1 MALAKTLKKH
11 SITKDISFKPCV
23 EWGADLW
30 EESTMKKTTL
40 ITSAAVIALATAY
53 MPAYAQEDTTT
64 GGGELRQD
72 KITITARKKEE
83 GLLEAPIAVSAFDA
97 ASIEQ
102 LQLQS
107 VDDVARFTPGL
118 SFSKAFGR
126 STERPVIRGQSNVL
140 AGVQFGV
147 ESGTAYFV
155 DGVYYAGSIQNLD
168 PNDLQ
173 QVEVI
178 KGPQSALY
186 GRNTY
191 AGAINF
197 TTKGGTEEFEAGG
210 KYRFGNND
218 SHEAS
223 GFISGPLFPGLTG
236 RASVRFYDYGGEFTN
251 TVTDK
256 LVGSEE
262 TFSISGVL
270 DFAPHADFDARL
282 RVQRNEDKDGPLPI
296 FLQDASQNNCAPG
309 YRSLSSWRIVPGFG
323 GVPFPRSFSTNTNQY
338 YCGVIAPQPVAL
350 NTDADADGIPNL
362 IPGIPEGSSFIQPV
376 YSLAD
381 GTAFDGI
388 KRDQTIVS
396 LTSDWNVGGSGYH
409 IRGLAGYRDEQ
420 EFQGYDSDHSSVNWF
435 VGGPGSEAFFANT
448 TRDDVEDYSFEVRL
462 ESPDES
468 ALRWLVGLYYYNQ
481 DVLDSEITFADPT
494 GANTP
499 TGTRTIENQAI
510 FGLVEYDFTD
520 KVSVTLEGRYAEE
533 VKTDSTSPI
542 DEASFNKFTPR
553 ITLDY
558 NLDNG
563 GTLYAIYA
571 QGVKPGGLNGAV
583 GAAVNQP
590 TYKQEESD
598 NFELGIKTPVSMLPG
613 AFNFTGSA
621 YFTKATDVQLTTAIG
636 TPSGALTSI
645 ATNQGAGEVL
655 GIELDLSGAFNENW
669 STGVTYAWTDT
680 EFTEGCDADEW
691 TLTSG
696 GGIYDNATNT
706 GFDFTSAFPG
716 SGPASCD
723 ISGNKFPL
731 TSEHQASLFL
741 RYDLANSGPFGSDFF
756 ASSDVTYESSKFVQV
771 HNRAETGDATVL
783 GARAGFE
790 TEGWTFSLYGQN
802 LTDEDSIAMA
812 TRWLQTPYI
821 FAGLNVAPTGASK
834 SAPRAYFGSLRR
846 GPSYGAELKFR
857 F

>member
-1 MALAKTLKKH
+1 
-11 SITKDISFKPCV
+11 
-23 EWGADLW
+23 
-30 EESTMKKTTL
+30 MKKATL
-40 ITSAAVIALATAY
+40 ITSAAAIAMAAASL
-53 MPAYAQEDTTT
+53 PAFAQEETVAADQAKTA
-64 GGGELRQD
+64 GGEELRQD
-72 KITITARKKEE
+72 IVTITARKKQET
-83 GLLEAPIAVSAFDA
+83 LLEAPIAVSAFGEA
-97 ASIEQ
+97 AIEE

-168 PNDLQ
+168 PNELSR
-173 QVEVI
+173 VEVI

-197 TTKGGTEEFEAGG
+197 ITKGGTEEFEAGG
-210 KYRFGNND
+210 KYRIGNND
-218 SHEAS
+218 TQEVS
-223 GFISGPLFPGLTG
+223 GFISGPIFPGLTG
-236 RASVRFYDYGGEFTN
+236 RASVRWYEYGGEFRN

-256 LVGSEE
+256 LVGQEE
-262 TFSISGVL
+262 TFSLSGVL
-270 DFAPHADFDARL
+270 DFAPHSDFDARL
-282 RVQRNEDKDGPLPI
+282 RVQHNEDDDGPLPL
-296 FLQDASQNNCAPG
+296 FLQDASQNNCEPG
-309 YRSLSSWRIVPGFG
+309 YRSLSSWRIIPGYG
-323 GVPFPRSFSTNTNQY
+323 GVPFPQTFSTNTNQY

-350 NTDADADGIPNL
+350 NTDADADGIPNV
-362 IPGIPEGSSFIQPV
+362 IPGIPEGSSFILPV
-376 YSLAD
+376 YGLGD

-388 KRDQTIVS
+388 KRDQTILS
-396 LTSDWNVGGSGYH
+396 LVTDWNLGGSGYH
-409 IRGLAGYRDEQ
+409 LRGLAGYRDEV
-420 EFQGYDSDHSSVNWF
+420 EMQGYDSDHSSVNWF
-435 VGGPGSEAFFANT
+435 VSGPTQEAFFANT
-448 TRDDVEDYSFEVRL
+448 TRDDIEDYSFELRL
-462 ESPDES
+462 ESPDEN

-481 DVLDSEITFADPT
+481 DVLDSEITFADPK

-520 KVSVTLEGRYAEE
+520 KISVTVEGRYAEE
-533 VKTDSTSPI
+533 TKTDSTLPI
-542 DEASFNKFTPR
+542 DEAKFNKFTPR
-553 ITLDY
+553 LTLDY

-571 QGVKPGGLNGAV
+571 QGVKPGGLNGSAGASV
-583 GAAVNQP
+583 GQP
-590 TYKQEESD
+590 AYKQEESD
-598 NFELGIKTPVSMLPG
+598 NFEIGIKTPVPALPG
-613 AFNFTGSA
+613 SFNFTGSA
-621 YFTKATDVQLTTAIG
+621 YFTDAKNVQLTTAIG

-645 ATNQGAGEVL
+645 ATNQGAGQVT
-655 GIELDLSGAFNENW
+655 GIELDLSGAFNNNW
-669 STGVTYAWTDT
+669 STGMTYAWTDT

-691 TLTSG
+691 TLSSG
-696 GGIYDNATNT
+696 GGTYDNATNT
-706 GFDFTSAFPG
+706 GTDFTSAFPG

-731 TSEHQASLFL
+731 TSEHQASLFV

-756 ASSDVTYESSKFVQV
+756 ASTDLTYESSKFVQV
-771 HNRAETGDATVL
+771 HNLAETGDATLL

-790 TEGWTFSLYGQN
+790 TDRWTLSLYGQN
-802 LTDEDSIAMA
+802 LTDEDSITMA

-821 FAGLNVAPTGASK
+821 FAGLNVAPTGSSK
-834 SAPRAYFGSLRR
+834 SAPRAFFGSLRR
-846 GPSYGAELKFR
+846 GPSYGAELKVR